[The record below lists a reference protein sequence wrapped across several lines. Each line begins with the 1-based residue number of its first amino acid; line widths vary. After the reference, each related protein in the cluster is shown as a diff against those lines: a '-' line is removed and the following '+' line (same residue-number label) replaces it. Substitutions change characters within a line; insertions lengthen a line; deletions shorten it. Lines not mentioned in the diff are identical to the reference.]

1 MEFLWDEKNIA
12 HMERH
17 RVSPELAEA
26 VFLAGRDV
34 IHGTS
39 IRWRFVLE
47 SEVDG
52 RTYRLFF
59 DRSSDGTRIYPVTC
73 CPVGRKG

>member
-1 MEFLWDEKNIA
+1 M
-12 HMERH
+12 
-17 RVSPELAEA
+17 AEA
-26 VFLAGRDV
+26 MFNAGCDT

-52 RTYRLFF
+52 RIYRLFF
-59 DRSSDGTRIYPVTC
+59 DRTADGECIYPVTC
-73 CPVGRKG
+73 YPV